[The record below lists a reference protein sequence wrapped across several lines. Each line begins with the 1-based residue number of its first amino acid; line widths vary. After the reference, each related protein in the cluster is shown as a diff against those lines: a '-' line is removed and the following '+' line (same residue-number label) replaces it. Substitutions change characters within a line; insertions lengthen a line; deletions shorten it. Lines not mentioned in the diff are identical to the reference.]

1 MADEQAAAAD
11 APAQQF
17 TIQRIYTKDVSFE
30 SPSTPGVFR
39 KQWQPA
45 VNVDLNTKS
54 SKVDEENNYEVVVTL
69 TVTAKIDEET
79 AFLVEVQ
86 QAGIFFITGVEGEA
100 MRQLLAIMAPN
111 ILFPYAREAIDGLV
125 VKGGFPPLAL
135 APINFEAMYRQAVA
149 QQQAQQQAQVA
160 EDTATH

>member
-1 MADEQAAAAD
+1 MAEEQAAAPE
-11 APAQQF
+11 APVQQF

-54 SKVDEENNYEVVVTL
+54 SKVDEENNYEVIVTL
-69 TVTAKIDEET
+69 TVTAKIDDET

-86 QAGIFFITGVEGEA
+86 QAGIFYITGVEGEA

-125 VKGGFPPLAL
+125 MKGGFPPLAL
-135 APINFEAMYRQAVA
+135 APINFEAMYRQAMA
-149 QQQAQQQAQVA
+149 QQQAQQQAAAA
-160 EDTATH
+160 EEPATH